1 MPRRL
6 DYLQVA
12 NGDLVL
18 AKDMPDALTAAT
30 LVFEDGARQTFT
42 ADGKTTY
49 LDHGGSTQGEWS
61 IVEDGAFSSFW
72 PPDYRAVYGLRWI
85 VEDGAVSGLS
95 FIQAGR
101 GDRYDGRYESI
112 PELSWHPRRLPNVAT
127 LRSQATGLAYRDG
140 RVSGVRYRPARSPMC
155 WPPT

>member
-6 DYLQVA
+6 DYLKVA

-30 LVFEDGARQTFT
+30 LVFGDGARQTFT
-42 ADGKTTY
+42 ADGKTIY
-49 LDHGGSTQGEWS
+49 VDHGRSTQGEWS

-72 PPDYRAVYGLRWI
+72 PPDYRAIYAVRWI

-101 GDRYDGRYESI
+101 GDRFNGRYE
-112 PELSWHPRRLPNVAT
+112 
-127 LRSQATGLAYRDG
+127 
-140 RVSGVRYRPARSPMC
+140 
-155 WPPT
+155 